1 MFVSIRDAR
10 RSATDRTWIEARFDD
25 YLDDLMRVNMN
36 TGMFPVLGEFG
47 DRQPDMMARWFAD
60 DSSHPLL
67 ILHNN
72 EPAGF
77 ALVSK
82 PVMKQA
88 DVDYRLAEFFID
100 RKARRH
106 GVGREA
112 AQLIFN
118 RFDGRWEIT
127 ELLRN
132 QPAIAFWRSVVGD
145 YTHGQCKESALNGEM
160 RQLFR
165 SDPAHGR
172 LRKTS

>member
-10 RSATDRTWIEARFDD
+10 RSAADRTWIETRFDD

-36 TGMFPVLGEFG
+36 TGMFPVMGEFG

-60 DSSHPLL
+60 DSSHPLT

-72 EPAGF
+72 EPVGF

-82 PVMKQA
+82 PVMKRA

-100 RKARRH
+100 RKSRRH

-118 RFDGRWEIT
+118 RFDGRWEIV

-132 QPAIAFWRSVVGD
+132 QPAVSFWRTVVGD
-145 YTHGQCKESALNGEM
+145 YTHGECKESAMNGEM

-165 SDPAHGR
+165 SDPTHSRMRR
-172 LRKTS
+172 L